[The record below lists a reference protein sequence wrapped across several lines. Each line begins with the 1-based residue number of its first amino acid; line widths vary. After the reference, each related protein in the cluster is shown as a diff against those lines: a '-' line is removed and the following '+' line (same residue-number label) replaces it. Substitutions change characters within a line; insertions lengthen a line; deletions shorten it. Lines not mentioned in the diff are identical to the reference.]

1 MSPQPSAEATEEKP
15 CAQARSPA
23 DAGIDFG
30 NPDPN
35 ARMLRNFSHRCRNSL
50 SAIKLGLYLLKK
62 QGECTTPPRCNELWR
77 QYEEIE
83 NLFDRLQRI
92 SQTSSLTVVRSPL
105 GQLFAE
111 RLPLWRSR
119 FGEFGRSILVDPPEQ
134 DIAGDFDPTHLGLGL
149 DSFIAWR
156 SQSAQAHSPRL
167 GWRVARGQFEISWTE
182 ARAEGSNGNAR
193 ASSCLPE
200 PQSADA
206 STSLALLLL
215 ARVAADHGGEVEA
228 SRGQPLDVTIRW
240 PQFRDEITRR

>member
-1 MSPQPSAEATEEKP
+1 MSPQPSAEATEEIP
-15 CAQARSPA
+15 CAKVRSPTA
-23 DAGIDFG
+23 TGIDFE
-30 NPDPN
+30 NLDPT

-62 QGECTTPPRCNELWR
+62 QGECTAPSRCNELWR
-77 QYEEIE
+77 KYEEIE

-92 SQTSSLTVVRSPL
+92 SQASSLTVVRSPL

-119 FGEFGRSILVDPPEQ
+119 FGEFGRSIRVDPPEQ
-134 DIAGDFDPTHLGLGL
+134 DLAGDFDPTHLGLGL

-156 SQSAQAHSPRL
+156 SQSALAQSPRL
-167 GWRVARGQFEISWTE
+167 AWRVARGQLEISWNE
-182 ARAEGSNGNAR
+182 PRPEGSITSVR
-193 ASSCLPE
+193 ASSCGSE
-200 PQSADA
+200 PSADP

-228 SRGQPLDVTIRW
+228 SQGQALDVTVRW
-240 PQFRDEITRR
+240 PQFRDEVTGR